1 VSSAALRPQVMTQ
14 GACQW
19 RRVDARLD
27 RSLQEGS
34 RLPSRD
40 LVDPSRP
47 STDSSPMTRAIVASS
62 STSGTADLRVDLE
75 AVGVHVLGAST
86 LRELVQ
92 QAIRDAPDVI
102 VVFEPSPDESLFT
115 ALAAVLDN
123 APLPVVVFTQNPDAD
138 QIERA
143 MRMGIHAWV
152 VNGYGINRLRPVLAL
167 AQSRFRHE
175 SSLRTELAEA
185 NRRFEERKLVDRA
198 KGILMRARQL
208 SEEEAFRMLRTV
220 SMQTNRRVGQVSQQV
235 IDSARYAEAVNRAG
249 QLRMLSQR
257 LVKLQALAAGESWSS
272 RDAALAVE
280 SSERIEANIEALRK
294 ALSSATFGDLI
305 EGASMAWNE
314 LKAEQGRAGP
324 EAQRLSRI
332 DALADALLAA
342 AERLTHALENAGL
355 ATTLHVINV
364 SGRQRML
371 SQRLAKSMLLGT
383 LLGGASATEARE
395 QGLRDAAAFEEALD
409 YLNGIPLSTSEIKES
424 LGRITHAWAGL
435 KLALWRVQTPE
446 GKRAVVDASEML
458 LDLFEQLTGQ
468 YERSMTMLM
477 G

>member
-1 VSSAALRPQVMTQ
+1 
-14 GACQW
+14 
-19 RRVDARLD
+19 
-27 RSLQEGS
+27 
-34 RLPSRD
+34 
-40 LVDPSRP
+40 
-47 STDSSPMTRAIVASS
+47 MTRAIVASS
-62 STSGTADLRVDLE
+62 SSSGTADLRIDLE
-75 AVGVHVLGAST
+75 AVGVHVLGAFA

-102 VVFEPSPDESLFT
+102 VVFEPSPDESLFA
-115 ALAAVLDN
+115 ALSALIDN
-123 APLPVVVFTQNPDAD
+123 VPLPVVVFTQNPDAD

-143 MRMGIHAWV
+143 MRMGVHAWV
-152 VNGYGINRLRPVLAL
+152 VNGYGINRLRPVIAL
-167 AQSRFRHE
+167 AQSRFKRE
-175 SSLRTELAEA
+175 SALRNELAEA

-208 SEEEAFRMLRTV
+208 SEEDAFRMLRTV

-235 IDSARYAEAVNRAG
+235 IDAARYAEAVNRAG

-257 LVKLQALAAGESWSS
+257 LVKLQALSTGGSWSS
-272 RDAALAVE
+272 QDAALAVE
-280 SSERIEANIEALRK
+280 SSDRIEANIVALRK
-294 ALSSATFGDLI
+294 GLSSATFGDLI
-305 EGASMAWNE
+305 EAASAAWTD
-314 LKAEQGRAGP
+314 LKASQEEAGSD
-324 EAQRLSRI
+324 AQRLSRI
-332 DALADALLAA
+332 DARADALLAA

-371 SQRLAKSMLLGT
+371 SQRLAKSMLLGAQ
-383 LLGGASATEARE
+383 LGGEAAVQARE
-395 QGLRDAAAFEEALD
+395 QGQRDAAAFEEALD

-424 LGRITHAWAGL
+424 LTRITHAWAGL

-468 YERSMTMLM
+468 YERSMQMLM